1 VERFRTS
8 MYGGKFSSVVS
19 LTGQPS
25 DNNKVTPVSLTR
37 LPSTGPM
44 LDCAQSL
51 AFLNGTSMEQAP
63 SSPMLKF
70 GPYLVD
76 LAAGQVRK
84 NGSRI
89 RLQEKPLRVLALLAE
104 RQGQVV
110 TREEL
115 KKRLWPEDTFVDFE
129 TGLNTAVSKL
139 RDALSDSAE
148 NPRYIETV
156 PRRGYRFFAPVEMI
170 GANGRGAAPT
180 TAASPVQEA
189 AAGPTSGSTPLM
201 PSSVIDLRAQTLAA
215 ADKQIEQIRSASV
228 AWIRGTIVVA
238 ALLLLLTVWG
248 LSPLPEPRVTDIFQ
262 VTQTGRMDFPVRPAT
277 DGVRIFYVQRSGDHY
292 DLMQVPANGGEAQ
305 KVAAP
310 FLNTLVWDVSPDGS
324 KYLITSF
331 ARRGEP
337 AALWTMP
344 ATGGSPVKLGE
355 IVSGSASFSP
365 DGKQIVYHIGHDLL
379 VANADGTGIRK
390 LANLDHDE
398 PDSTVW
404 SPDGQTI
411 RFTRGDP
418 ERDTSSI
425 WEIAPD
431 GSKLHPILPHWR
443 ETPRQFGGAWTPDG
457 RYFLFADGSQPLSRL
472 YALREKQEW
481 WRRSPR
487 GPFLLASE
495 ATGSWSPLVSRDG
508 QHVYYYG
515 MSTRSDLE
523 TLDLATQQFSA
534 VLRERRPV
542 MLSVSPDGQWMSYID
557 TLSGMI
563 LTSHLD
569 GSATRQI
576 PMQNMEGAFPRL
588 SPDNQL
594 IAFTA
599 LKAGVPQSVYVVA
612 AGGGTPQPLVANAR
626 GMRDPD
632 WSPDGSRLV
641 VDRDLHPANS
651 DQPSSALAIVDLK
664 TLRITDVLDSQDL
677 HQPRWSPDGRYLAA
691 VRGNHADLMV
701 FDTASQHW
709 GTLAQGKSMSF
720 PVWSA
725 DGGSVYSQD
734 ILAPGEPLYRI
745 EIATGKRRVVA
756 SFEKVLDAGI
766 ERCAF
771 VSVLP
776 NGAPM
781 IAFDRSS
788 SDIYGAR
795 LVLP

>member
-1 VERFRTS
+1 
-8 MYGGKFSSVVS
+8 
-19 LTGQPS
+19 
-25 DNNKVTPVSLTR
+25 
-37 LPSTGPM
+37 
-44 LDCAQSL
+44 
-51 AFLNGTSMEQAP
+51 MEQAP

-76 LAAGQVRK
+76 LAAGEVRK

-148 NPRYIETV
+148 NPRYIETI
-156 PRRGYRFFAPVEMI
+156 PRRGYRF
-170 GANGRGAAPT
+170 
-180 TAASPVQEA
+180 
-189 AAGPTSGSTPLM
+189 
-201 PSSVIDLRAQTLAA
+201 LAA
-215 ADKQIEQIRSASV
+215 VGTVSPNGHGAPPLAFASSSGGLGPANDNTTPAIARNQQPITSLASATRQLDQIRSSSA
-228 AWIRGTIVVA
+228 AWLRGTVTVA
-238 ALLLLLTVWG
+238 AILLLFTIWWLT
-248 LSPLPEPRVTDIFQ
+248 PLPDPRITDIFS
-262 VTQTGRMDFPVRPAT
+262 VTQTGRQDFLVRPAT
-277 DGVRIFYVQRSGDHY
+277 DGIRIFYVQRAGDHY
-292 DLMQVPANGGEAQ
+292 DLMQSSANGGEAQ
-305 KVAAP
+305 KLDAP
-310 FLNTLVWDVSPDGS
+310 FPNTLVWDVSPDGS

-331 ARRGEP
+331 RRRGEP
-337 AALWTMP
+337 APLWSWP
-344 ATGGSPVKLGE
+344 ATGGAPVKIGD

-365 DGKQIVYHIGHDLL
+365 DGKQIVYHLGHDVL
-379 VANADGTGIRK
+379 VANVDGTGARK
-390 LANLDHDE
+390 VADLGQDQ

-411 RFTRGDP
+411 RFTRSDS

-425 WEIAPD
+425 WEIARD
-431 GSKLHPILPHWR
+431 GSNLHPLLPHWQ
-443 ETPRQFGGAWTPDG
+443 ETPRQFGGTWTPDG
-457 RYFLFADGSQPLSRL
+457 RYFLFADGSRPVSRL
-472 YALREKQEW
+472 YALRGKQEW

-515 MSTRSDLE
+515 ISSRSDLE

-563 LTSHLD
+563 LTSRLD
-569 GSATRQI
+569 GSSARQI
-576 PMQNMEGAFPRL
+576 PLQNMEGAFPRL

-594 IAFTA
+594 IAFTG
-599 LKAGVPQSVYVVA
+599 LKAGAPQNVYVVA
-612 AGGGTPQPLVANAR
+612 AGGGTPRPVVANAR

-641 VDRDLHPANS
+641 VDRDLHPASS
-651 DQPSSALAIVDLK
+651 DQPSSTLAFVDLK
-664 TLRITDVLDSQDL
+664 TLRISDVLDSQDL

-691 VRGNHADLMV
+691 VRGTHADLMV

-709 GTLAQGKSMSF
+709 STLAQGKSMSF

-725 DGGSVYSQD
+725 DSGSVYSQD

-745 EIATGKRRVVA
+745 EIATGKRIVVA

-771 VSVLP
+771 VAVLP

-781 IAFDRSS
+781 VAFDRSS